1 LFNVRRVLVSI
12 LLLPGLLAVV
22 FSAQWAPS
30 ILNFVLGPIND
41 PGYFCTTPDPTPV
54 ANLNATVVLQ
64 ECSAGKT
71 VTISQGAT
79 IAVDLQNFFGVD
91 TSDDWHDLGIS
102 DSSVLETVVSP
113 SSRGVRPRSDEI
125 AVYRAL
131 RVGQS
136 TISAVLRHSGGAG
149 GYAGG
154 YARGH
159 LWSVTVRVT

>member
-1 LFNVRRVLVSI
+1 MKRVLVSI
-12 LLLPGLLAVV
+12 LLLPGLIAVV
-22 FSAQWAPS
+22 FLAVSAPL

-71 VTISQGAT
+71 VTIRRSTT

-91 TSDDWHDLGIS
+91 TSDVWRDLGVS

-113 SSRGVRPRSDEI
+113 SSRGIRPRSDEI
-125 AVYRAL
+125 AVYRAIS
-131 RVGQS
+131 VGQS
-136 TISAVLRHSGGAG
+136 MITAVLRHSGGGG
-149 GYAGG
+149 GYD
-154 YARGH
+154 RGH
-159 LWSVTVRVT
+159 LWSVTVRVI

>member
-1 LFNVRRVLVSI
+1 MKRVLIST
-12 LLLPGLLAVV
+12 LLLPGLLVVV
-22 FSAQWAPS
+22 FLAMWAPS

-71 VTISQGAT
+71 VTISRGTT
-79 IAVDLQNFFGVD
+79 IAVDLQNFFGAD
-91 TSDDWHDLGIS
+91 TSDSWHDLDTS

-113 SSRGVRPRSDEI
+113 SSRGIRPRSDEI

-131 RVGQS
+131 RVGRA
-136 TISAVLRHSGGAG
+136 TITAVLRHSGGG
-149 GYAGG
+149 GG

-159 LWSVTVRVT
+159 LWRVTVRVT

>member
-1 LFNVRRVLVSI
+1 MKRVLVSI
-12 LLLPGLLAVV
+12 LPLPGLIAVV
-22 FSAQWAPS
+22 FLAVWAPS

-41 PGYFCTTPDPTPV
+41 RGYFCSTTDPTPV

-64 ECSAGKT
+64 ECSARKT
-71 VTISQGAT
+71 VTLGRGST

-91 TSDDWHDLGIS
+91 TSDDWHDVGIS

-136 TISAVLRHSGGAG
+136 TISAVLRHSGAG
-149 GYAGG
+149 GG

>member
-1 LFNVRRVLVSI
+1 LFNVKRVLVSI
-12 LLLPGLLAVV
+12 LLLPALIAAVFLAVWV
-22 FSAQWAPS
+22 PS

-41 PGYFCTTPDPTPV
+41 PGYFCSTPDPTPV
-54 ANLNATVVLQ
+54 VNLNATVVLQ

-113 SSRGVRPRSDEI
+113 SSRGIRPRSDEI

-136 TISAVLRHSGGAG
+136 TISAVLRHSGGG
-149 GYAGG
+149 GG

-159 LWSVTVRVT
+159 LWSVTIRVT